1 MIHRFFRHIKEGFYG
16 VGRHLGMALSS
27 ATAVM
32 ITLVLIS
39 LFLILTVNLFEMTR
53 TIEES
58 ISISA
63 LIQKG
68 AESSHEQIES
78 KILMIEGVKSVD
90 YRSREDEFNYYLET
104 QTSDD
109 LKDFY
114 NTYRDVNPFRA
125 NILVEI
131 EDGEM
136 LQGIK
141 AQIEKIDGIDEVAD
155 GGANTYTLIGILSNV
170 RIFGGALVLSLCIL
184 AIYLVYNTIKITIA
198 SRSDEIWI
206 MRHVGAKNGYIRAPF
221 LVEGV
226 IIGFLGSILP
236 ILISVFGYIYVY
248 KKIGGSFFGA
258 FVLLPPHP
266 FILYIAGILV
276 AIGVIVG
283 FVGSYISVCKYLRM
297 KR

>member
-90 YRSREDEFNYYLET
+90 YRSREDEFN
-104 QTSDD
+104 
-109 LKDFY
+109 
-114 NTYRDVNPFRA
+114 
-125 NILVEI
+125 
-131 EDGEM
+131 
-136 LQGIK
+136 
-141 AQIEKIDGIDEVAD
+141 
-155 GGANTYTLIGILSNV
+155 
-170 RIFGGALVLSLCIL
+170 
-184 AIYLVYNTIKITIA
+184 
-198 SRSDEIWI
+198 
-206 MRHVGAKNGYIRAPF
+206 
-221 LVEGV
+221 
-226 IIGFLGSILP
+226 
-236 ILISVFGYIYVY
+236 
-248 KKIGGSFFGA
+248 
-258 FVLLPPHP
+258 
-266 FILYIAGILV
+266 
-276 AIGVIVG
+276 
-283 FVGSYISVCKYLRM
+283 
-297 KR
+297 